1 MCYNHT
7 ILYQD
12 RSVFMEDSSNIKD
25 KLKLKLDNLEA
36 KEYTLNA
43 EKILELLELFKNLD
57 RDLSPIIDILM
68 YSIKH
73 SKDNVY
79 NAILISKFLN
89 FYGIGENSDI
99 LLTRQKFI
107 VVGGELVKTPFL
119 KKKDKEV
126 INTLLSNIK

>member
-1 MCYNHT
+1 
-7 ILYQD
+7 
-12 RSVFMEDSSNIKD
+12 MEESSDIKE

-36 KEYTLNA
+36 REYTLNA

-57 RDLSPIIDILM
+57 KDLSPLIDILM

-73 SKDNVY
+73 SKDSVY

-89 FYGIGENSDI
+89 FYGIGENTNI

-107 VVGGELVKTPFL
+107 IVGGELVKTSFL

>member
-1 MCYNHT
+1 MEES
-7 ILYQD
+7 QD
-12 RSVFMEDSSNIKD
+12 IKE
-25 KLKLKLDNLEA
+25 KLKLKLDDLDA

-57 RDLSPIIDILM
+57 KDLSPLIDILM

-73 SKDNVY
+73 SNDKVY

-89 FYGIGENSDI
+89 FYGIGENTNI

-107 VVGGELVKTPFL
+107 IVGGELVKTPFL

>member
-1 MCYNHT
+1 
-7 ILYQD
+7 
-12 RSVFMEDSSNIKD
+12 MEESSNIKD

-57 RDLSPIIDILM
+57 RDLSPLIDILM

-73 SKDNVY
+73 STDNVY

-107 VVGGELVKTPFL
+107 VVGGELVKTTFL